1 MQRFQHCGSFPLNYV
16 QYKSE
21 SPSKSLISERACPH
35 SDYWERAAAVKSV
48 QQHPRGGSAAIPL
61 SPARDLHNKTCF
73 WWEYAPLPASIST
86 NLMKLGY
93 FFFPEIPVSGARCF
107 RGGFPVCIWRIFLAL
122 LTGKW
127 KREDL
132 SIATRGRNT
141 IR

>member
-86 NLMKLGY
+86 NLMKLG
-93 FFFPEIPVSGARCF
+93 FFFFLKSQFQEPGASGEDSLFAF
-107 RGGFPVCIWRIFLAL
+107 GGYF
-122 LTGKW
+122 
-127 KREDL
+127 
-132 SIATRGRNT
+132 
-141 IR
+141 